1 MGLSSLISPVNVH
14 VKLLRMTEA
23 FVLQYHQYMDC
34 TQFSVFPSLPFPV
47 PSPIYS
53 LLFFQFLV
61 SKTLGFSSRQ
71 SNREVYLHHLNLN
84 RLIWSLLMII
94 KWCGL
99 GPTDG
104 SLNKYD
110 CFSLARTM
118 RKKPNYSWLGFVS
131 PSKTGGDAHICLV
144 QTPAICLWTMG
155 KSSGW
160 KDSNFLLVFLNIL
173 CVNLTVGEN
182 YLWI

>member
-1 MGLSSLISPVNVH
+1 MH

-61 SKTLGFSSRQ
+61 SKILGFSSRQ

-84 RLIWSLLMII
+84 RLVWSLIMII

-110 CFSLARTM
+110 CFCLARTM
-118 RKKPNYSWLGFVS
+118 RKKPNYPWLGFVS
-131 PSKTGGDAHICLV
+131 LSKTGGDAHICLV

-155 KSSGW
+155 KRSGW

-182 YLWI
+182 DLWI